1 MKKEQDEAYAGRN
14 KLFEERDLL
23 QASLNTLFNA
33 KRDSAAH
40 FRESN
45 DRYWAKVNED
55 RARRAERARAERQ
68 TAEQEKKLE
77 VAERLREEAAMPA
90 YQAQIEDCQTLIDY
104 FTGKNDGNVTYASSA
119 PGTLFPKKDV
129 AGVAKL
135 ELRKVDDE
143 PQGVVLQKKKGE
155 DQDAYFVG
163 KGKKG
168 KKAPDAKKAPV
179 KANGSSE
186 ESTAAATGSSKLN
199 VPLPTLSALLSL
211 SIPPPTASSDVPR
224 VVEDLKTKKA
234 WFQANQ
240 ERVTAENIA
249 KAEADI
255 RRLTKSDGKDVPTP
269 SIADVTPVNGG
280 GERPAE
286 PASTPQVSDG
296 APPSVPVASSEV
308 EEKLEEVKEEAENS

>member
-1 MKKEQDEAYAGRN
+1 MDTLKKEQDEAYAGRN
-14 KLFEERDLL
+14 KLFAERDHL
-23 QASLNTLFNA
+23 QVELNTLFNS

-40 FRESN
+40 FREAN
-45 DRYWAKVNED
+45 DRFYAKVSED

-68 TAEQEKKLE
+68 VADQEKKLE
-77 VAERLREEAAMPA
+77 IAERLREEAAMPA

-104 FTGKNDGNVTYASSA
+104 FAGKNNGNVTFASSV

-135 ELRKVDDE
+135 ELRKVEDE
-143 PQGVVLQKKKGE
+143 PQGLVARKKKGE
-155 DQDAYFVG
+155 QEQESYFAA

-168 KKAPDAKKAPV
+168 KKAPV
-179 KANGSSE
+179 KANGSPE
-186 ESTAAATGSSKLN
+186 EPAAPAATASSSLIL
-199 VPLPTLSALLSL
+199 PLPTLSALLSL
-211 SIPPPTASSDVPR
+211 SIPPPVASSDVPR

-240 ERVTAENIA
+240 ERVTAENIS

-255 RRLTKSDGKDVPTP
+255 KRLTKSDGKDVPAP
-269 SIADVTPVNGG
+269 FAADVTPVNGG

-286 PASTPQVSDG
+286 PASTPQISD
-296 APPSVPVASSEV
+296 APPVSVASTEID
-308 EEKLEEVKEEAENS
+308 EKLQEVQEEAASS